1 MKARHIF
8 SELDLIYTNCN
19 LLEDAMHKVDDA
31 TVVGSASKINM
42 LREQFMVLDLMV
54 LLMEM
59 ILFLVVTVTTLFMV
73 MEETTQLMVVQEM
86 ILSLPVQVMTL

>member
-8 SELDLIYTNCN
+8 SELDLIYTNSN

-42 LREQFMVLDLMV
+42 LREQFMVLDKKLIKQNPASSFK
-54 LLMEM
+54 LAHSTNL
-59 ILFLVVTVTTLFMV
+59 
-73 MEETTQLMVVQEM
+73 
-86 ILSLPVQVMTL
+86 